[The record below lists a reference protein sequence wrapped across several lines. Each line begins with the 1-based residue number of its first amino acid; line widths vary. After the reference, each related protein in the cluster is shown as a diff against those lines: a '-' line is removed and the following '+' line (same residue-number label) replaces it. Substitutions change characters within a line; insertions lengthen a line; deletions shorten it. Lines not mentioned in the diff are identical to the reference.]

1 MKQLLLSTAIFAA
14 LAIPVEVGA
23 QTSPPAQGAA
33 PAQSV
38 NRMSTGGKATS
49 ERGAPASV
57 TRAHQRHHTAKSAR
71 NMSAGDVA
79 NQLNRQEL
87 ANLQSANPTTMNRMQ
102 SGGKPTSGGPNQ

>member
-23 QTSPPAQGAA
+23 QTSPPAQ
-33 PAQSV
+33 SV

-57 TRAHQRHHTAKSAR
+57 SRAHHRHHTAKSAR
-71 NMSAGDVA
+71 NTSAGDVA

-87 ANLQSANPTTMNRMQ
+87 ANIQSTNPTTMNRME
-102 SGGKPTSGGPNQ
+102 SGGKPTSGGHQ

>member
-1 MKQLLLSTAIFAA
+1 MKQLLIGMAMVAA

-23 QTSPPAQGAA
+23 QTSP

-57 TRAHQRHHTAKSAR
+57 SRAHHRHHTAKSVR
-71 NMSAGDVA
+71 NTSGGDVA

-87 ANLQSANPTTMNRMQ
+87 ANIQSTNPTTMNRME
-102 SGGKPTSGGPNQ
+102 SGGKPTSGGHQ

>member
-1 MKQLLLSTAIFAA
+1 MKQLLISTAIFAA

-49 ERGAPASV
+49 ERDAAASV
-57 TRAHQRHHTAKSAR
+57 TRAHNRHHTAKSAR
-71 NMSAGDVA
+71 NTSAGDVA
-79 NQLNRQEL
+79 NQ
-87 ANLQSANPTTMNRMQ
+87 
-102 SGGKPTSGGPNQ
+102 